1 MIQKTLLLFSF
12 IFLTNHEFHITHTT
26 IFFNDLEKNIEITIK
41 VSIEDL
47 EKYIHIENGK
57 KIDIDDNNEIINTDK
72 IIANY
77 FNKNMKIVTNNS
89 LNKME
94 WIGKEISN
102 NLHDIYIYFEINNF
116 KVKDNLKSIE
126 VENRIFLSPGINQTN
141 IVLVEIQNKKY
152 NFSFNKDFDRTIIN
166 L

>member
-1 MIQKTLLLFSF
+1 
-12 IFLTNHEFHITHTT
+12 
-26 IFFNDLEKNIEITIK
+26 
-41 VSIEDL
+41 
-47 EKYIHIENGK
+47 
-57 KIDIDDNNEIINTDK
+57 
-72 IIANY
+72 
-77 FNKNMKIVTNNS
+77 MKIVTNNS